1 MRDFCDLSYD
11 RIVSLLVS
19 GLLPSQFSL
28 TIAHDRSA
36 LAAWLDD
43 QEPALLVSDAALFD
57 ETVMM
62 GLRTHRATHDAMPH
76 VLLFISLG
84 ELQFMDSGYRSCV
97 DKVLLKPT
105 RSEEIMSTVIEMTAK
120 G

>member
-1 MRDFCDLSYD
+1 MFSL
-11 RIVSLLVS
+11 IVA
-19 GLLPSQFSL
+19 GLLHRQFSL

-43 QEPALLVSDAALFD
+43 EEPVLLVSDAALFD

-76 VLLFISLG
+76 VLLFASLR
-84 ELQFMDSGYRSCV
+84 EIQAMRSWSQSCV

-105 RSEEIMSTVIEMTAK
+105 RSEEIMSAVIDNDCQMMNMM
-120 G
+120 